1 MPMKKPKAVKM
12 PTPFADQSTSAD
24 DDARR
29 RAILMRRELERA
41 QGFSWNEDQPRFVR
55 RIREQ
60 PLYKTLFAVGAL
72 GMGAAIV
79 GAFLVAMDSGIE
91 VPERIIYAESWSGDR
106 TAQEAVDEREEAMDR
121 LRAQVEA
128 NRRAYEAEQARQK
141 ALQAERAAARQ
152 ASS

>member
-1 MPMKKPKAVKM
+1 MPMKKPKAVKL
-12 PTPFADQSTSAD
+12 PTPFADQSASAD

-29 RAILMRRELERA
+29 RAVLMRRELEQA
-41 QGFSWNEDQPRFVR
+41 EGFSWNETEPGFVQ

-79 GAFLVAMDSGIE
+79 GAFLVAMDSGIQ
-91 VPERIIYAESWSGDR
+91 VPTRIVYVESWRGDR
-106 TAQEAVDEREEAMDR
+106 TAQEAVDEREEAMDK

-152 ASS
+152 ATS